1 MSTMKLLSVNVSQPR
16 TVQYYG
22 RQVATGI
29 FKAPIDGRVRVER
42 LNIAGDR
49 QADTRVHGGID
60 KAVYAYPFEHYATWQ
75 AELGRDDFAYGQ
87 FGENLTTEGLLEDA
101 VHIGDR
107 FRIGELVL
115 EVSQPR
121 VPCFKLA
128 LKMGIKDFPQTF
140 IKSQRSGFY
149 FRVIEEGEIGA
160 GDAIEK
166 VSEDPEGVSV
176 RYIYNLFFNDGKNK
190 PEVQRMLAHPALS
203 SEWKKQFREL

>member
-1 MSTMKLLSVNVSQPR
+1 MSRMKLLSVNVSQPR

-29 FKAPIDGRVRVER
+29 FKEPVDGRLRVER
-42 LNIAGDR
+42 LNIEGDR
-49 QADTRVHGGID
+49 QVDTRVHGGLD

-121 VPCFKLA
+121 IPCFKLA
-128 LKMGIKDFPQTF
+128 MKMGIKDFPVTF

-149 FRVIEEGEIGA
+149 LRVIEEGEIGA
-160 GDAIEK
+160 GDAIER

-176 RYIYNLFFNDGKNK
+176 QYIYNLFFNDGKNK
-190 PEVQRMLAHPALS
+190 EEIKRMLAHPALS